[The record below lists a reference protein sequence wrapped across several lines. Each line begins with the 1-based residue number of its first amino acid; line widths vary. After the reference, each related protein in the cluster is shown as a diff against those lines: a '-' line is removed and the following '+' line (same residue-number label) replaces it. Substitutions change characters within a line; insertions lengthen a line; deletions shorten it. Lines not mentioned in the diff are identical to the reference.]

1 MSYLD
6 IRALGWFGF
15 KLGQYAEIFRSLRRP
30 PSPAVSRPALVSGQL
45 QLPHQSRMGPP
56 LIHTLESEVMGDLLG
71 CRELR

>member
-30 PSPAVSRPALVSGQL
+30 PSPAVSRPALVSGEP
-45 QLPHQSRMGPP
+45 QLPYQLRMGPP
-56 LIHTLESEVMGDLLG
+56 LIHTREAEVMGDLLG
-71 CRELR
+71 RCELR